1 MYVGRGFSPAN
12 VPTTMNEDQIRSVIR
27 DVLAARGIAPA
38 TAQPQRSHP
47 SLIRLSM
54 VVPTEL
60 GSPCVIE
67 PSVGCN
73 QCGYCVSL
81 GH

>member
-1 MYVGRGFSPAN
+1 VN
-12 VPTTMNEDQIRSVIR
+12 DDEIRAVIR
-27 DVLAARGIAPA
+27 DVLASRGLAPA
-38 TAQPQRSHP
+38 TPAPVGAHP
-47 SLIRLSM
+47 SMMRLSM
-54 VVPTEL
+54 VIPTEV

>member
-1 MYVGRGFSPAN
+1 
-12 VPTTMNEDQIRSVIR
+12 MNDQEIRAVIR

-38 TAQPQRSHP
+38 AAEPAHRHP
-47 SLIRLSM
+47 SVMRLSM

-67 PSVGCN
+67 PTVGCN

>member
-1 MYVGRGFSPAN
+1 
-12 VPTTMNEDQIRSVIR
+12 MNEQEIRSVIR
-27 DVLAARGIAPA
+27 DVLAARGIDARGGGASAPQNA
-38 TAQPQRSHP
+38 RHP
-47 SLIRLSM
+47 SMLRMSM

-67 PSVGCN
+67 PNVGCN

>member
-1 MYVGRGFSPAN
+1 L
-12 VPTTMNEDQIRSVIR
+12 NEEEIRSVIR
-27 DVLAARGIAPA
+27 DVLAARGIIPAPA
-38 TAQPQRSHP
+38 VPTHRHP
-47 SLIRLSM
+47 SVMRLSM

-60 GSPCVIE
+60 GSPCFIE
-67 PSVGCN
+67 PKVGCN

>member
-1 MYVGRGFSPAN
+1 
-12 VPTTMNEDQIRSVIR
+12 MNEQEIRSVIR

-38 TAQPQRSHP
+38 TPQPARAHP
-47 SLIRLSM
+47 SLMRLSM

-67 PSVGCN
+67 PNVSCN

>member
-1 MYVGRGFSPAN
+1 
-12 VPTTMNEDQIRSVIR
+12 MNEDQIRSVIR
-27 DVLAARGIAPA
+27 DVLASRGIAPA
-38 TAQPQRSHP
+38 SAQPMHRHP
-47 SLIRLSM
+47 SVMRLSM
-54 VVPTEL
+54 VVPTEA

-67 PSVGCN
+67 PNVGCN

>member
-1 MYVGRGFSPAN
+1 
-12 VPTTMNEDQIRSVIR
+12 MNDREIRRVVR
-27 DVLAARGIAPA
+27 EVLASRGLPA
-38 TAQPQRSHP
+38 ASSRPVSDAGQLRMT
-47 SLIRLSM
+47 M
-54 VVPTEL
+54 VPVTPA

-67 PSVGCN
+67 PTVGCN

>member
-1 MYVGRGFSPAN
+1 
-12 VPTTMNEDQIRSVIR
+12 MNEDQIRAVIR
-27 DVLAARGIAPA
+27 EVLAARGLAPA
-38 TAQPQRSHP
+38 PHPPDRAHP
-47 SLIRLSM
+47 SVMRLSM
-54 VVPTEL
+54 VIPTEV
-60 GSPCVIE
+60 GSPCLIE

>member
-1 MYVGRGFSPAN
+1 
-12 VPTTMNEDQIRSVIR
+12 MNEDQIREVIR
-27 DVLAARGIAPA
+27 EVLAARGVAPA
-38 TAQPQRSHP
+38 SPVPNRAHP
-47 SLIRLSM
+47 SVMRLSM
-54 VVPTEL
+54 VIPTEA
-60 GSPCVIE
+60 GSPCLIE